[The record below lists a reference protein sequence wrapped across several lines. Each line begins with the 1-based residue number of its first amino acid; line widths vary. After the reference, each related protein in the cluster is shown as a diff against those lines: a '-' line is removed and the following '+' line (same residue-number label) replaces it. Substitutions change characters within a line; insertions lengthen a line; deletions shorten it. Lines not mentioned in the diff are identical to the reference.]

1 MEVVFNEKRCKG
13 CGLCIEFCPRK
24 IIALGTK
31 MNDAGYHY
39 PFIKQK
45 EKCNGCAICA
55 MMCPD
60 VIIEVKGA

>member
-1 MEVVFNEKRCKG
+1 MEVLFNVKLCKG

-24 IIALGTK
+24 IITMSEK
-31 MNDAGYHY
+31 MNDAGYHF
-39 PFIKQK
+39 PLIKEK
-45 EKCNGCAICA
+45 EKCNGCSICA